1 MSFFSR
7 FATCFNELSDATFNT
22 LIVQSHKQSNKVNKE
37 YVELLKDPE
46 FRTTAEVAKILSMS
60 AEDARK
66 EMKVGTYA
74 AAQPEAKPETQPQQT
89 SN

>member
-7 FATCFNELSDATFNT
+7 FAVCFNELSDATFNT
-22 LIVQSHKQSNKVNKE
+22 LIVESHKQSNKVNKE

-46 FRTTAEVAKILSMS
+46 FRTTSEVANILSMS

-66 EMKVGTYA
+66 EMKVGAYA
-74 AAQPEAKPETQPQQT
+74 QTQPQQA

>member
-74 AAQPEAKPETQPQQT
+74 ETQPESQPQPEF
-89 SN
+89 N